1 MTISTPETA
10 AAPDR
15 AFRHRE
21 GAEAEDRDL
30 TRLLRAWAA
39 GDRRAEEAV
48 LPLVYGELRRI
59 AASALRGR
67 PEDTFQPTALV
78 HEVYFRFVEGQG
90 AEWANRAHFFGSAA
104 RAMRQILVDHYRR
117 KRRHKRGG
125 GASAL
130 PLCDDLLPA
139 LERAPDLER
148 LDDALRSLEAVA
160 PELAAVVE
168 IRYFGGLTLDE
179 TADYLEISRPTVVRR
194 WRRARAWLYDELRG

>member
-1 MTISTPETA
+1 MAIPRPEAGA
-10 AAPDR
+10 ASER
-15 AFRHRE
+15 AVRSRDGA
-21 GAEAEDRDL
+21 GAEDADL

-59 AASALRGR
+59 AASAFRGR

-78 HEVYFRFVEGQG
+78 HEAYLRFVEGHG

-117 KRRHKRGG
+117 KRRRKRGG

-148 LDDALRSLEAVA
+148 LDDALRSLEAAA

-168 IRYFGGLTLDE
+168 VRYFGGLTLDE
-179 TADYLEISRPTVVRR
+179 AADYLDVSRPTVARR
-194 WRRARAWLYDELRG
+194 WRRARAWLYDELRR

>member
-1 MTISTPETA
+1 MATSRPETG

-15 AFRHRE
+15 AFRRRD
-21 GAEAEDRDL
+21 GAGAEDRDL
-30 TRLLRAWAA
+30 THLLRAWAA

-59 AASALRGR
+59 AASAFRGR

-78 HEVYFRFVEGQG
+78 HEAYLRFVEGHG

-117 KRRHKRGG
+117 KRRRKRGG
-125 GASAL
+125 GASVL

-148 LDDALRSLEAVA
+148 LDDALRSLDAVA

-168 IRYFGGLTLDE
+168 VRYFGGLTLDE
-179 TADYLEISRPTVVRR
+179 AADYLDVSRPTVARR
-194 WRRARAWLYDELRG
+194 WRRARAWLYDELRR